1 MSNLRTG
8 TKIKAT
14 DFPKWLVID
23 EDGKVLTYA
32 TSRKWAREFA
42 DHTKGERIAQA
53 DSLTYTVKK

>member
-1 MSNLRTG
+1 MNQIRTG
-8 TKIKAT
+8 NTIKAT

-32 TSRKWAREFA
+32 TTRQWAREFA

-53 DSLTYTVKK
+53 NSLTYTVKK